1 MKIRNL
7 APDPNSSS
15 LIQHLS
21 LILIQP
27 RHEQGITQIRTFP
40 VRIPHRFVQPMRTE
54 IQHRFLPKPL
64 VTFHGLHDAQRHLPA
79 TGCTTRRQ
87 LEIPIGDLRRLP
99 DGNGIIPQIVERHGA
114 VLRLQRLDGCV
125 GDCAGVERVGTVDGD
140 GFEGIGVAFAR
151 HGIVEA
157 DAGAVGSEI
166 DGPVG
171 VRDQEIDLAFGGGV
185 HLVD

>member
-1 MKIRNL
+1 M
-7 APDPNSSS
+7 
-15 LIQHLS
+15 
-21 LILIQP
+21 
-27 RHEQGITQIRTFP
+27 
-40 VRIPHRFVQPMRTE
+40 
-54 IQHRFLPKPL
+54 
-64 VTFHGLHDAQRHLPA
+64 
-79 TGCTTRRQ
+79 
-87 LEIPIGDLRRLP
+87 
-99 DGNGIIPQIVERHGA
+99 
-114 VLRLQRLDGCV
+114 
-125 GDCAGVERVGTVDGD
+125 DGD